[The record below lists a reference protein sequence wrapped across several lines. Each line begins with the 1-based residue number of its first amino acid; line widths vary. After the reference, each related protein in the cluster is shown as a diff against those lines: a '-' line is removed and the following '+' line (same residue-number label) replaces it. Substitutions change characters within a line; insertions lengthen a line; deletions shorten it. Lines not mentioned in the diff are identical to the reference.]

1 MIAGQPIAK
10 GEKLVNVPRNLWMT
24 SLTAKDSPI
33 CGQMVKE
40 HNLDSWK
47 VRRIPAVS
55 RSFQLQGIS
64 AHLLCFLRAKQ
75 SAQWSIAAL

>member
-47 VRRIPAVS
+47 VRRIPLCRVLS
-55 RSFQLQGIS
+55 SYREYQLICC
-64 AHLLCFLRAKQ
+64 AY
-75 SAQWSIAAL
+75 